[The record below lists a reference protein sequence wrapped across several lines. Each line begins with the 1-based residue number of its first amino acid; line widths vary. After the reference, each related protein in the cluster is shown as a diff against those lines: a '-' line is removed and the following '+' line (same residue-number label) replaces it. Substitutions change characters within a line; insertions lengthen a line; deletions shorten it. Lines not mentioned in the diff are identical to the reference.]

1 VSKKKYDSQIY
12 QWIKTYKI
20 SIFILTLGEHGSILY
35 TQKFKIKVKAKKVI
49 TKDSVGA
56 GDNFA
61 AFILN
66 ELVTKGKITK
76 EVLKKAHYFASAYC
90 LENKNI

>member
-1 VSKKKYDSQIY
+1 MIIKLIFRKKLN
-12 QWIKTYKI
+12 
-20 SIFILTLGEHGSILY
+20 IL
-35 TQKFKIKVKAKKVI
+35 
-49 TKDSVGA
+49 GA

-66 ELVTKGKITK
+66 ELVTTGKITK

>member
-1 VSKKKYDSQIY
+1 MSLNIPPDTFKY
-12 QWIKTYKI
+12 
-20 SIFILTLGEHGSILY
+20 FI
-35 TQKFKIKVKAKKVI
+35 
-49 TKDSVGA
+49 GA

-66 ELVTKGKITK
+66 ELVTTGKITK

>member
-1 VSKKKYDSQIY
+1 MVEISKKRYCITRNPSECPEFVEKFTKLFLEQITN
-12 QWIKTYKI
+12 IKKKLN
-20 SIFILTLGEHGSILY
+20 IL
-35 TQKFKIKVKAKKVI
+35 
-49 TKDSVGA
+49 GA

-66 ELVTKGKITK
+66 ELVTTGKITK